1 MDNQKTTQKTKIS
14 DLISSSLESIREL
27 VDTNTIVGD
36 PISASAGT
44 TIIPIS
50 KVSVGYAGGGNDYAG
65 KNSAAVGKNNFGG
78 GGGTGVS
85 VTPVG
90 FLVVRADGSVELLN
104 INNPTG
110 GDIGS
115 SLESIVDKAPDI
127 ISKIKNMLAE
137 RKKKKE
143 ETKAAEEA
151 EKAEAEKSEGEKAE
165 GENGEADAAQESEN
179 TASEEQTE

>member
-1 MDNQKTTQKTKIS
+1 MDHQKTAQKTKIS
-14 DLISSSLESIREL
+14 DLISSSLESIRDL

-36 PISASAGT
+36 PIQGNAGT

-50 KVSVGYAGGGNDYAG
+50 KVSVGFAGGGNDYAG

-110 GDIGS
+110 ADVGT
-115 SLESIVDKAPDI
+115 SLESIVEKAPDI
-127 ISKIKNMLAE
+127 IAKIKAMFAE

-143 ETKAAEEA
+143 EEKAAEEA
-151 EKAEAEKSEGEKAE
+151 AKAENEKKEDEAPTESAE
-165 GENGEADAAQESEN
+165 
-179 TASEEQTE
+179 ASEETPAETK

>member
-1 MDNQKTTQKTKIS
+1 MDHQKTAQKTKIS
-14 DLISSSLESIREL
+14 DLISSSLESIRDL

-36 PISASAGT
+36 PIQGSAGT

-50 KVSVGYAGGGNDYAG
+50 KVSVGFAGGGNDYAG
-65 KNSAAVGKNNFGG
+65 KNSASVGKNNFGG

-110 GDIGS
+110 QDVGTSI
-115 SLESIVDKAPDI
+115 ESIVEKAPDI
-127 ISKIKNMLAE
+127 IAKIKAMLAE

-143 ETKAAEEA
+143 EEKAAEEA
-151 EKAEAEKSEGEKAE
+151 AKAENAPEDASAEASDEAAPAE
-165 GENGEADAAQESEN
+165 TAENAAETN
-179 TASEEQTE
+179 